1 MSGCNRGGVREVSRI
16 IYACGGCADVGEV
29 ADQACRKLRREGV
42 AQASMS
48 CITGLAA
55 HMQPFIDAAKKAEQV
70 VVIDGCPVL
79 CAKKVLEH
87 VDVAPVSYVLTQM
100 GLEKGKTEVTQQ
112 VINEISEKIK
122 AELNANISK

>member
-1 MSGCNRGGVREVSRI
+1 MSGCNCGGVPEASRI
-16 IYACGGCADVGEV
+16 MYPCDGCADVGEV
-29 ADQACRKLRREGV
+29 SDQVCRKLRREGF

-48 CITGLAA
+48 CLSGIAA
-55 HMQPFIDAAKKAEQV
+55 HMQPFIDAAKKANQV
-70 VVIDGCPVL
+70 VAVDGCPVG

-87 VDVAPVSYVLTQM
+87 VEISPVSYVLTQM

-122 AELNANISK
+122 ADLSSK

>member
-1 MSGCNRGGVREVSRI
+1 MSGCNCGGVQEVSRV

-48 CITGLAA
+48 CITGIAA
-55 HMQPFIDAAKKAEQV
+55 HMQPFIDVAKKAEQV
-70 VVIDGCPVL
+70 VVIDGCPVV
-79 CAKKVLEH
+79 CGKKVLEH
-87 VDVAPVSYVLTQM
+87 VEIFPVSYVLTQM

-122 AELNANISK
+122 DDLNKNTSK